1 MLTGWGLLSAQR
13 QESEEARVVVG
24 HIRQLQVR
32 RGEESEGR
40 SCSQVME
47 SFACWLDEFEPH
59 CTGSEELWIA
69 FELRSSCSRLI
80 WGQCGEGSGRNGMTV
95 GAVRDWGSCM
105 GGEDALVPVP
115 RSALSTMAVMAV
127 RRGSQ
132 QYLDLS
138 LGWKH
143 VSWTT

>member
-13 QESEEARVVVG
+13 QESEEAQVVVG

-40 SCSQVME
+40 SCSQGME

-95 GAVRDWGSCM
+95 GAVRDWGSCV

-132 QYLDLS
+132 R
-138 LGWKH
+138 
-143 VSWTT
+143 

>member
-69 FELRSSCSRLI
+69 FELRAVWRRLRAEQNDCWSRARLGQLRGWRGCSRPSPSLCPQHHGCHGCAPRFSAVAGPQPGLETRIVDNIRLI
-80 WGQCGEGSGRNGMTV
+80 
-95 GAVRDWGSCM
+95 
-105 GGEDALVPVP
+105 
-115 RSALSTMAVMAV
+115 
-127 RRGSQ
+127 
-132 QYLDLS
+132 
-138 LGWKH
+138 
-143 VSWTT
+143 